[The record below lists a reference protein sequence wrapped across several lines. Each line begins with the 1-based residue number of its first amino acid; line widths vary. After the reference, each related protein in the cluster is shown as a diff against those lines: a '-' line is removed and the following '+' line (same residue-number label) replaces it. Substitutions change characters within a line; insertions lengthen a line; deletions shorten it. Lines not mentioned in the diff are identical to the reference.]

1 MTIVRI
7 FFSCAP
13 FLVCLFWFFAFALQY
28 RKNEKPKRMLT
39 WFLATCTILYLCHA
53 LYLNG
58 GLSTGME
65 SLWTLCS
72 LSVYPLYYIYIRELT
87 ACPPSGKQMALWLL
101 PGAIV
106 ALAKYIVPSEGP
118 EMIRKILFTS
128 QVVMVCGTGY
138 GALTAFD
145 KKLADIYADMEG
157 KETKDVKI
165 LLMAFVGTSVLSAI
179 ANSIGKQ
186 YFTTNDWLVLA
197 LLPFAIM
204 LFALSYIGFTR
215 NFSVYQYQNDANEE
229 EEKIPETVETTE
241 EENKLEQKIE
251 MLMTEKHIY
260 LMKNLKIGD
269 MAKEAGS
276 CRTYVSNYIN
286 NKYGYTFLEY
296 INRHRIE
303 YAKDLIRMGGQE
315 KMWMVADKAGFS
327 SEQSFYRNF
336 QKFVG
341 MSPTEWLE
349 KEAGRVAK

>member
-7 FFSCAP
+7 FFSCIP

-58 GLSTGME
+58 GLSIGME

-87 ACPPSGKQMALWLL
+87 ANPPSEKQMALWLL

-106 ALAKYIVPSEGP
+106 ALAKYTMPGEGP

-197 LLPFAIM
+197 LFPFAIM
-204 LFALSYIGFTR
+204 LFALSHIGFTR
-215 NFSVYQYQNDANEE
+215 NFSMEQYQNDAKEDAGNTPTKETA
-229 EEKIPETVETTE
+229 EEKNE
-241 EENKLEQKIE
+241 LEQKIE